1 MSCSFFIAQFGKLT
15 ASLVLCSLF
24 YNNQSKIP
32 TAFISTPFPYLWISD
47 KKTHMKISA
56 SVYSDKKR
64 PLKKVIDDL
73 VQHQVDLLHIDCND
87 DPKVFDDIR
96 AIRSWCDLPI
106 DLHIITAHPENY
118 YDLLRENP
126 VEYVTFQYED
136 LASEL
141 KIPEDITGRKGIA
154 VITPTPVEVFHEV
167 RDFDFI
173 LIMATIPGQSG
184 GVFDSVNFSKIR
196 RFRRKFPDKSI
207 HVDGGVNGEVSFI
220 LRNMGVS
227 SSVSGS
233 YLFNAPSI
241 GHALMNLTKRSIESH
256 FKVKDFMI
264 PLEECPVVKQKELSL
279 RSALTKIENGKLGFC
294 LVTGEED
301 QFVGII
307 SSADIRR
314 SLLKKL
320 DSLKSLDVHDMINSS
335 PVSIHED
342 ATVIELLQCI
352 KRCSFPVMYLPV
364 LKFGQK
370 AAGIVNFV
378 NLVKAEL

>member
-1 MSCSFFIAQFGKLT
+1 
-15 ASLVLCSLF
+15 
-24 YNNQSKIP
+24 
-32 TAFISTPFPYLWISD
+32 
-47 KKTHMKISA
+47 MKISA

-64 PLKKVIDDL
+64 SLKEVIDDL

-106 DLHIITAHPENY
+106 DLHIITAEPAKY
-118 YDLLRENP
+118 YELLRANP
-126 VEYVTFQYED
+126 VEYITFQFED
-136 LASEL
+136 LQTEL
-141 KIPEDITGRKGIA
+141 NIPKDITGRKGLAI
-154 VITPTPVEVFHEV
+154 ITPTPVDVFQNYV
-167 RDFDFI
+167 DFDFI

-196 RFRRKFPDKSI
+196 QFRRMFPIKSI

-264 PLEECPVVKQKELSL
+264 PLEECPVVRKSNFSL
-279 RSALTKIENGKLGFC
+279 RSVLETIENGKLGFC
-294 LVTGEED
+294 LVAEQD
-301 QFVGII
+301 DRFLGII

-314 SLLKKL
+314 SLLN
-320 DSLKSLDVHDMINSS
+320 SLDQLENLRVEEMLNSS
-335 PVSIHED
+335 PVVLDQEF
-342 ATVIELLQCI
+342 TVFEMLQLI
-352 KRCSFPVMYLPV
+352 KRCNFPVMYLPV
-364 LKFGQK
+364 LKNNVK
-370 AAGIVNFV
+370 SAGIVNFV
-378 NLVKAEL
+378 NLVKGEL